1 MIVCVLG
8 NDARQL
14 NVARLFKQKNYMVFE
29 EKDCVKDKDLISSA
43 DIIILPLPYSRD
55 GKNIFSSLFTVKQVA
70 TLANKDC
77 VVFAGMCKNV
87 FYNEYD
93 YNTDEEFLKN
103 NAFYTAEGAIS
114 IAIEKTD
121 YSLSEANV
129 LIVGNGRIGKCIAM
143 LLKNFGAKITVSARK
158 KQDFSYIENH
168 SYLAIHT
175 NLATDL
181 SQYDIIFNTVPENA
195 LCFGAKQTIRSNAI
209 IIDLASKN
217 SELYRD
223 QNYIDA
229 KSLPAKYCA
238 VSSAKAV
245 CNSVKKHKGENLI

>member
-8 NDARQL
+8 NDARQAG
-14 NVARLFKQKNYMVFE
+14 VARLFRKQKHTVYD
-29 EKDCVKDKDLISSA
+29 EKDCVKEKNLISAA
-43 DIIILPLPYSRD
+43 DIIVLPLPYSRD
-55 GKNIFSSLFTVKQVA
+55 GKNIASSFFTVQQIA
-70 TLANKDC
+70 TLANKNC
-77 VVFAGMCKNV
+77 IVFAGMCKDV

-114 IAIEKTD
+114 IAIEKTN

-129 LIVGNGRIGKCIAM
+129 LIVGNGRIGKCLAR
-143 LLKNFGAKITVSARK
+143 LLKNFGSKITVSARK
-158 KQDFSYIENH
+158 EKDFLYIENH
-168 SYLAIHT
+168 SCSAIHT
-175 NLATDL
+175 NCATDL

-195 LCFGAKQTIRSNAI
+195 LCFGAKQSIRGDALV
-209 IIDLASKN
+209 IDLASKN
-217 SELYRD
+217 SELYRE

-238 VSSAKAV
+238 LSSAKAV
-245 CNSVKKHKGENLI
+245 YNSVKKYKGENLI